1 MELVKLPNYQ
11 SLDPVEFLY
20 ECLVSEAARRQTRK
34 VATQIKKSACFY
46 PDACIENTLY
56 APDRNLNRGLIERLA
71 GCDWIR
77 NGEHCVITG
86 ATGSGK
92 TWLASALMNAL
103 LLRKVYRKVGAASG
117 ENVNL
122 THIAEVLDIGRPF
135 VKHCL
140 ETLERLCLVD
150 RVPVWPGT
158 LTFDRG
164 VRSPKYVIVDSGWLC
179 GLLGF
184 CSTAPSVISS
194 DHPEVVRQLLTNWT
208 WAQLA
213 TLTDN
218 DPDLHLWH
226 FALRT
231 GLIIDL
237 ILEDA
242 NTGSLTAFQISTKE
256 NVTESDFTSLVKF
269 RDLVKDREVQN
280 VLLYCGQSLRR
291 FDSIGTAVPLAF
303 LWL

>member
-1 MELVKLPNYQ
+1 M
-11 SLDPVEFLY
+11 
-20 ECLVSEAARRQTRK
+20 
-34 VATQIKKSACFY
+34 
-46 PDACIENTLY
+46 
-56 APDRNLNRGLIERLA
+56 
-71 GCDWIR
+71 
-77 NGEHCVITG
+77 
-86 ATGSGK
+86 
-92 TWLASALMNAL
+92 
-103 LLRKVYRKVGAASG
+103 VGAASG

-122 THIAEVLDIGRPF
+122 THIAEVLHIGRPF
-135 VKHCL
+135 AKHCL

-158 LTFDRG
+158 LTFERG

-194 DHPEVVRQLLTNWT
+194 DHPEVVRRLLTNWT

-226 FALRT
+226 FALST
-231 GLIIDL
+231 GLCIDL

>member
-34 VATQIKKSACFY
+34 VATRIKKSACFY

-92 TWLASALMNAL
+92 TLLASALMNAL

-194 DHPEVVRQLLTNWT
+194 DHPGVVRQLLTNWT

-231 GLIIDL
+231 GLSIDL

>member
-1 MELVKLPNYQ
+1 M
-11 SLDPVEFLY
+11 
-20 ECLVSEAARRQTRK
+20 
-34 VATQIKKSACFY
+34 
-46 PDACIENTLY
+46 
-56 APDRNLNRGLIERLA
+56 
-71 GCDWIR
+71 
-77 NGEHCVITG
+77 
-86 ATGSGK
+86 
-92 TWLASALMNAL
+92 
-103 LLRKVYRKVGAASG
+103 
-117 ENVNL
+117 
-122 THIAEVLDIGRPF
+122 
-135 VKHCL
+135 
-140 ETLERLCLVD
+140 
-150 RVPVWPGT
+150 
-158 LTFDRG
+158 
-164 VRSPKYVIVDSGWLC
+164 
-179 GLLGF
+179 
-184 CSTAPSVISS
+184 
-194 DHPEVVRQLLTNWT
+194 
-208 WAQLA
+208 A

-231 GLIIDL
+231 GLCIDL